1 MTSKSTSYY
10 ISIMDSSSILI
21 LKMQRFPFKASNNL
35 GAVGIWD
42 ILNSMKGKIVS
53 ALVVSARFFVLVL
66 SITLVCHVLVCTKST
81 TSALSL
87 SSAYRRRKSM
97 KIMVGM
103 GCTTRLSFSTVVN
116 GAATLLESMATFQIW
131 SMCTLSWN
139 LLLAAACVMSY

>member
-1 MTSKSTSYY
+1 MTSYSRSYF
-10 ISIMDSSSILI
+10 ILIMDSSSILI
-21 LKMQRFPFKASNNL
+21 LKMQRFPFEASNL

-53 ALVVSARFFVLVL
+53 ALVVLARFFVLVL
-66 SITLVCHVLVCTKST
+66 LITLVHHVLVCTKSK

-87 SSAYRRRKSM
+87 SSAYRRWNSSNM
-97 KIMVGM
+97 MVRI

-139 LLLAAACVMSY
+139 LLLGAACVMSY